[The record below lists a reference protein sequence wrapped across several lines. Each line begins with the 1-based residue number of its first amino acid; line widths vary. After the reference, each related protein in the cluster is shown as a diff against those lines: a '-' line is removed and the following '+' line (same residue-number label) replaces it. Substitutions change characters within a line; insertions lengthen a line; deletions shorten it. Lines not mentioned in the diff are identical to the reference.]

1 MNPDNREVPI
11 ELAIKSEVEISIEKD
26 LRDFSNRQMV
36 EKSRVAKV
44 LIAAIPRVYDTQ

>member
-11 ELAIKSEVEISIEKD
+11 ELAIKSEVEISMKKN

-36 EKSRVAKV
+36 EKNRVAKV
-44 LIAAIPRVYDTQ
+44 LIAAIPKVYNT